1 LIGSVRDVNETDNFK
16 HFTKTEKLMEF
27 IFASKMKAMTY
38 YEEMDLVSLG
48 FKNGRIES
56 YLVNIELD

>member
-1 LIGSVRDVNETDNFK
+1 
-16 HFTKTEKLMEF
+16 MEF